1 MNELKYTLAAILL
14 FFLVAGCSDQPINV
28 GGSGSVRDGGS
39 QFPDVTLEPTDDD
52 LDGDGI
58 PNDLEDL
65 NLNGVYDEGTLETDP
80 NNPDTD
86 GDGLTDGQEDAN
98 RNGQIDI
105 GETDPRTADSD
116 GDGLQDGA
124 ELLDHGTDPSDP
136 DSDGDGLTDGQEVNT
151 TDTDPNNPDTDNDGL
166 KDGEEDRNGDGIID
180 TNETDPNNG
189 DTDGDGTGDAS
200 EPIQI
205 ACAQSRQPV
214 TTVFEDSDGDWSLVL
229 PEYVDETGVY
239 LISGTSREP
248 LRGGFFQQT
257 SGQIFGF
264 VITKNLSEG
273 NISGVAQIEDESD
286 FLASIGRVSDKRVTP
301 IVSWDGLLGA
311 SAELTL
317 VRELSGEAAS
327 VRDEIAAAVARRPV
341 SELGPRTAI
350 AGPSST
356 EWVVKLSATARL
368 DGLVVV
374 IGAIAPTTA
383 LSDDERVE
391 PRLDELTDTT
401 MVSHYGDA
409 TDYAC
414 EDVEPD
420 TDDDEVDFL
429 WLVDASLSMRD
440 QRRQVALLSEQFF
453 ETLYNTSLDFR
464 IGVASTGMHNDDSWI
479 LVEPG
484 FSTLREDFVAQMTDP
499 PGGTT
504 EHGLATGLKIARL
517 GRGAATAGGTHIRP
531 DAKLIVVFFS
541 DEQDQGVDH
550 LITQGVPGCN
560 PVEDSMLTDCSVLN
574 EQIADYE
581 ELGITAFAIVGDMP
595 DGCVSTDTE
604 VGGVADEPGRGYL
617 QVAYAT
623 GGEFGSVCSSDLSE
637 PIDSMIRASFG
648 VASSYRLEPQPI
660 SHTIRVVVDG
670 TAVALDGADG
680 FGYDAAAQTLLF
692 YGSVRPELDSE
703 IIVSYQH
710 WLDEEGEPGPD
721 PPD

>member
-1 MNELKYTLAAILL
+1 MNEPRHPLFAFLL
-14 FFLVAGCSDQPINV
+14 FVLVASCSDQPINV
-28 GGSGSVRDGGS
+28 GSTGSDRDGGS

-58 PNDLEDL
+58 PNDLEDI

-86 GDGLTDGQEDAN
+86 SDGLTDGQEDAN
-98 RNGQIDI
+98 RNGRVDL
-105 GETDPRTADSD
+105 GETDPRVADSD
-116 GDGLQDGA
+116 GDGLEDGA
-124 ELLDHGTDPSDP
+124 ELLDYGTDPSEA

-151 TDTDPNNPDTDNDGL
+151 TNTDPNNPDSDNDGL
-166 KDGEEDRNGDGIID
+166 KDGEEDRNGDGIVD
-180 TNETDPNNG
+180 SNETDPNDG

-205 ACAQSRQPV
+205 ACARSRQPR
-214 TTVFEDSDGDWSLVL
+214 TTVFEDGDGDWGLVL
-229 PEYVDETGVY
+229 PEYIDETGVY
-239 LISGTSREP
+239 LLSGTSLEP

-257 SGQIFGF
+257 SGQVFGF
-264 VITKNLSEG
+264 VVTKKLSEG
-273 NISGVAQIEDESD
+273 NISGVAQMEDESD
-286 FLASIGRVSDKRVTP
+286 FLASIGRVIDRRVTP
-301 IVSWDGLLGA
+301 IVSWDGLLAA

-317 VRELSGEAAS
+317 LLELSSEAAS

-341 SELGPRTAI
+341 SELGPRTAV

-356 EWVVKLSATARL
+356 EWVVKLSATARA

-374 IGAIAPTTA
+374 VGAIAPRTA
-383 LSDDERVE
+383 LSDDENVE
-391 PRLDELTDTT
+391 PHLDGLTDTT
-401 MVSHYGDA
+401 MVSQYGDR

-414 EDVEPD
+414 EDVAPD
-420 TDDDEVDFL
+420 TDEDEVDFL

-453 ETLYNTSLDFR
+453 ATMYNTSLDFR
-464 IGVASTGMHNDDSWI
+464 VGVASTGMHNDDSWI
-479 LVEPG
+479 MVEPG
-484 FSTLREDFVAQMTDP
+484 FSSLRDDFVTQMTDP

-517 GRGAATAGGTHIRP
+517 GRSAATAGGTHIRP
-531 DAKLIVVFFS
+531 DARLIVVFFS

-550 LITQGVPGCN
+550 LITQGVPGCD
-560 PVEDSMLTDCSVLN
+560 PDSDPMLSGCTVLN
-574 EQIADYE
+574 EQVAAYQ

-595 DGCVSTDTE
+595 DGCESTDPE
-604 VGGVADEPGRGYL
+604 VGGLADEPGRGYL

-660 SHTIRVVVDG
+660 SHTLRIVIDG
-670 TAVALDGADG
+670 DAVALDGTDG

-692 YGSVRPELDSE
+692 YGSAQPELDSE
-703 IIVSYQH
+703 IIVSYQY
-710 WLDEEGEPGPD
+710 WLDEQGEPGPD